1 MSYVVASKV
10 KEFVNSKNM
19 MAAGDLSDHLS
30 KQVEMWLSQ
39 GIKAAQANDRKT
51 LRGADI
57 LVFSAGKMGMVVASK
72 VKEFVN
78 GKNMMASGDLA
89 DNVSA
94 LAEWLLDMAVGRAKA
109 NDRKTV
115 RGSDL

>member
-1 MSYVVASKV
+1 V

-19 MAAGDLSDHLS
+19 MAAGDLAEQLS
-30 KQVEMWLSQ
+30 KHVGMWLDM

-51 LRGADI
+51 VRGAD
-57 LVFSAGKMGMVVASK
+57 LLAFQAGKMGLVVASK
-72 VKEFVN
+72 VKEHVN
-78 GKNMMASGDLA
+78 GKNMMASGDLPEF
-89 DNVSA
+89 VSA
-94 LAEWLLDMAVGRAKA
+94 LAEWLLSQAMERCKA

>member
-19 MAAGDLSDHLS
+19 MASGDLAEHLS
-30 KQVEMWLSQ
+30 KHVGMWLDH

-51 LRGADI
+51 VRGSDI
-57 LVFSAGKMGMVVASK
+57 LVFAAGKMGMVVASK
-72 VKEFVN
+72 VKEHVN
-78 GKNMMASGDLA
+78 GKNMMASGDLPEF
-89 DNVSA
+89 VSG
-94 LAEWLLDMAVGRAKA
+94 LAEWLLGAALERCKA

>member
-10 KEFVNSKNM
+10 KEYINGKGM
-19 MAAGDLSDHLS
+19 MAAGDLADDLS
-30 KQVEMWLSQ
+30 KVVEMWLSQ

-51 LRGADI
+51 VRGSDM
-57 LVFSAGKMGMVVASK
+57 LVFSPSSQSFVVASA
-72 VKEFVN
+72 VKQFVN
-78 GKNMMASGDLA
+78 GKSMMSSGDLPEFA
-89 DNVSA
+89 SSLV
-94 LAEWLLDMAVGRAKA
+94 EWLLAEAIKRAKA